1 MPDLEGL
8 YERLRQL
15 AVEDPAAARR
25 LFLTAFEANSDEL
38 SELLSRLARPGEGRL
53 RQVIAN
59 AVRRHPKKARIVAE
73 LMRWRETETD
83 EFTRRAIEGALA
95 DVPAALRDSREQE
108 DSRPAGELAS
118 VYRYVSSRLRHR
130 LRNAMFAAQTQA
142 ERLSRLTTDQANAEV
157 HATVVKFKSDILLL
171 ARELEATNRDPEHFR
186 RRPVVLADWIRQ
198 LNLRYS
204 AVYMPVNL
212 RLMDEKVPGAR
223 IFASD
228 YLLEIIFWNIWM
240 NAQQAASAGCDVTVE
255 FRPAGR
261 ELELLISDNGDGFSP
276 DLKDIVFE
284 QVYSSRQQGSGIG
297 MLEIQDAVEQ
307 LGGRVELYR
316 TASSEYRMRIRL
328 RLEFE

>member
-1 MPDLEGL
+1 
-8 YERLRQL
+8 
-15 AVEDPAAARR
+15 
-25 LFLTAFEANSDEL
+25 
-38 SELLSRLARPGEGRL
+38 
-53 RQVIAN
+53 
-59 AVRRHPKKARIVAE
+59 
-73 LMRWRETETD
+73 MRWRETETD

-95 DVPAALRDSREQE
+95 DVPAAVRDSGAQG
-108 DSRPAGELAS
+108 DSRPAAELAS

-142 ERLSRLTTDQANAEV
+142 ERLSKLTTDQAAAEV
-157 HATVVKFKSDILLL
+157 QATVVKFKSDVLLL
-171 ARELEATNRDPEHFR
+171 ARELEATNVDPEHFR

-198 LNLRYS
+198 LNLRYG

-212 RLMDEKVPGAR
+212 RLVDEQVPGAR

-284 QVYSSRQQGSGIG
+284 QVYSSKQQGSGIG

-307 LGGRVELYR
+307 LGGRVELYQ

-328 RLEFE
+328 PLELE